1 MVTREKR
8 EGSRLTEKERR
19 TGGGREV
26 KGEIVGQEPL
36 PTFYLKPW
44 GVAAAS

>member
-1 MVTREKR
+1 MELKDDRGRGTQSV
-8 EGSRLTEKERR
+8 KER
-19 TGGGREV
+19 G

-44 GVAAAS
+44 G